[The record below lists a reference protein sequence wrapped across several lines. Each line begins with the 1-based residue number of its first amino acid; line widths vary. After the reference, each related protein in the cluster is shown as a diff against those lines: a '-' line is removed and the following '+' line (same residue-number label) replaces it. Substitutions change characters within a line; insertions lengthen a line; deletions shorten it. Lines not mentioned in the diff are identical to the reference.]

1 MTEIAV
7 DSAAS
12 TEPSGDTAPSE
23 SISEMGM
30 GFIEATDAPDS
41 GDASVEQPAAG
52 DGEVAA
58 LPLQPTNNTP
68 SQQQAQDGSGDGL
81 RLADYTRK
89 TQAVADERRQVAAER
104 AQIAEE
110 RRIYAE
116 AQDRASQPAPHNPL
130 EQLAAQLGPEEA
142 RGLTVV
148 DQLVQERAQEI
159 ATRLIEEHIGPLR
172 PGLERL
178 NSTIGVVDQMQQ
190 QQTAVYRQNA
200 DAQIET
206 AVHRNNANAQIEAAE
221 AVFGKVDAWTESQ
234 RGIVGSLTRHENPD
248 TGEAFTVAEAMSMAT
263 GRRLTDQGSAVTQQR
278 QARNNAK
285 RSTASAAGSPPLT
298 ETAGV
303 ISRAQA
309 MSEIRATM

>member
-7 DSAAS
+7 DSAA
-12 TEPSGDTAPSE
+12 TAEQPGGAAPSE

-30 GFIEATDAPDS
+30 GFIEATDASDS
-41 GDASVEQPAAG
+41 GDASAEQPAAG

-58 LPLQPTNNTP
+58 PPLQPTNDTPSP
-68 SQQQAQDGSGDGL
+68 SQQQADDVSGDGL

-104 AQIAEE
+104 AQMAEE
-110 RRIYAE
+110 RRIFAE
-116 AQDRASQPAPHNPL
+116 AQARASQPPQANPL

-172 PGLERL
+172 PDLERL
-178 NSTIGVVDQMQQ
+178 NSTIGVVDQLQQ
-190 QQTAVYRQNA
+190 QQTAV
-200 DAQIET
+200 
-206 AVHRNNANAQIEAAE
+206 HRSNANAQIEAAE

-234 RGIVGSLTRHENPD
+234 RGIVGALTRHENPD
-248 TGEAFTVAEAMSMAT
+248 TGEAFTVAEAMSLAT

-303 ISRAQA
+303 ISKAQA
-309 MSEIRATM
+309 MSEIKATM

>member
-58 LPLQPTNNTP
+58 LPLQPTNDTP
-68 SQQQAQDGSGDGL
+68 SQQQAEDGSGGGL

-89 TQAVADERRQVAAER
+89 TQEVADERRQVAAER

-172 PGLERL
+172 PDLERL
-178 NSTIGVVDQMQQ
+178 NSTIGVVDQLQQ
-190 QQTAVYRQNA
+190 QQ
-200 DAQIET
+200 T

-221 AVFGKVDAWTESQ
+221 AVFGKVGSWTESQ
-234 RGIVGSLTRHENPD
+234 RGIVGSLTRHDNPD

>member
-7 DSAAS
+7 DSAA
-12 TEPSGDTAPSE
+12 TAEQPGDAAPSE

-41 GDASVEQPAAG
+41 GDASAEQPAAG

-58 LPLQPTNNTP
+58 PPLQPTNDTPSP
-68 SQQQAQDGSGDGL
+68 SQQQADDDSGDGL

-89 TQAVADERRQVAAER
+89 TQAVAEERRQVAAER
-104 AQIAEE
+104 AQMAEE
-110 RRIYAE
+110 RRIFAE
-116 AQDRASQPAPHNPL
+116 AQARVSQPPQANPL

-159 ATRLIEEHIGPLR
+159 ATKLIEEQIGPLR
-172 PGLERL
+172 PDLERL
-178 NSTIGVVDQMQQ
+178 NSTIGVVDQLQQ
-190 QQTAVYRQNA
+190 QQTAV
-200 DAQIET
+200 
-206 AVHRNNANAQIEAAE
+206 HRSNANAQIEAAE

-234 RGIVGSLTRHENPD
+234 RGIVGALTRHENPD
-248 TGEAFTVAEAMSMAT
+248 TGEAFTVAEAMSLAT

-285 RSTASAAGSPPLT
+285 RSTATQAGSPPLT

-303 ISRAQA
+303 ISKAQA
-309 MSEIRATM
+309 MSEIKATM

>member
-12 TEPSGDTAPSE
+12 TEQPGGTAPSE

-58 LPLQPTNNTP
+58 PPLQPTNDTP

-200 DAQIET
+200 DAQIE
-206 AVHRNNANAQIEAAE
+206 AAE
-221 AVFGKVDAWTESQ
+221 AVFGKVAAWTESQ

-285 RSTASAAGSPPLT
+285 RSTASQAGSPPLT
-298 ETAGV
+298 EAAGV
-303 ISRAQA
+303 ISKAQA
-309 MSEIRATM
+309 MSEIKATM

>member
-7 DSAAS
+7 DSAA
-12 TEPSGDTAPSE
+12 TAEQPGGAAPSE

-41 GDASVEQPAAG
+41 GDASAEQPAAG

-58 LPLQPTNNTP
+58 PPLQPTNDTPSP
-68 SQQQAQDGSGDGL
+68 SQQQADDDSGDGL

-89 TQAVADERRQVAAER
+89 TQAVAEERRQVAAER
-104 AQIAEE
+104 AQMAEE
-110 RRIYAE
+110 RRIFAE
-116 AQDRASQPAPHNPL
+116 AQARVSQPPQANPL

-159 ATRLIEEHIGPLR
+159 ATKLIEEQIGPLR
-172 PGLERL
+172 PDLERL
-178 NSTIGVVDQMQQ
+178 NSTIGVVDQLQQ
-190 QQTAVYRQNA
+190 QQTAV
-200 DAQIET
+200 
-206 AVHRNNANAQIEAAE
+206 HRSNANAQIEAAE

-234 RGIVGSLTRHENPD
+234 RGIVGALTRHENPD
-248 TGEAFTVAEAMSMAT
+248 TGEAFTVAEAMSLAT

-285 RSTASAAGSPPLT
+285 RSTATQAGSPPLT

-303 ISRAQA
+303 ISKAQA
-309 MSEIRATM
+309 MSEIKATM

>member
-7 DSAAS
+7 DSAA
-12 TEPSGDTAPSE
+12 TAEQPGGAAPSE

-41 GDASVEQPAAG
+41 GDASAEQPAAG

-58 LPLQPTNNTP
+58 PPLQPTNDTPSP
-68 SQQQAQDGSGDGL
+68 SQQQADDVSGDGL

-104 AQIAEE
+104 AQMAEE
-110 RRIYAE
+110 RRIFAE
-116 AQDRASQPAPHNPL
+116 AQARASQPPQANPL

-159 ATRLIEEHIGPLR
+159 ATRLIEEQIGPLR
-172 PGLERL
+172 PDLERL
-178 NSTIGVVDQMQQ
+178 NSTIGVVDQLQQ
-190 QQTAVYRQNA
+190 QQTAV
-200 DAQIET
+200 
-206 AVHRNNANAQIEAAE
+206 HRSNANAQIEAAE

-234 RGIVGSLTRHENPD
+234 RGIVGALTRHENPD
-248 TGEAFTVAEAMSMAT
+248 TGEAFTVAEAMSLAT
-263 GRRLTDQGSAVTQQR
+263 GRRLTDQGAAVTQQR

-285 RSTASAAGSPPLT
+285 RSTATQAGSPPLT

-303 ISRAQA
+303 ISKAQA
-309 MSEIRATM
+309 MSEIKATM

>member
-30 GFIEATDAPDS
+30 GFIEATDASDS

-52 DGEVAA
+52 DGEVGAA
-58 LPLQPTNNTP
+58 PLQPTNDTP
-68 SQQQAQDGSGDGL
+68 SQQQAEDGSGGGL

-89 TQAVADERRQVAAER
+89 TQEVADERRLVAAER

-116 AQDRASQPAPHNPL
+116 SQARASQPAPHNPL

-190 QQTAVYRQNA
+190 QQTAV
-200 DAQIET
+200 
-206 AVHRNNANAQIEAAE
+206 HRSNANAQIEAAE
-221 AVFGKVDAWTESQ
+221 AVFGKVGSWTESQ
-234 RGIVGSLTRHENPD
+234 RGIVSSLTRHDNPD

-278 QARNNAK
+278 QARNSAK
-285 RSTASAAGSPPLT
+285 RSTASQAGSPPLT

-303 ISRAQA
+303 ISKLQA

>member
-7 DSAAS
+7 DSAA
-12 TEPSGDTAPSE
+12 TAEQPGGAAPSE

-41 GDASVEQPAAG
+41 GDASAEQPAAG

-58 LPLQPTNNTP
+58 PPLQPTNDTPSP
-68 SQQQAQDGSGDGL
+68 SQQQADDVSGDGL

-104 AQIAEE
+104 AQMAEE
-110 RRIYAE
+110 RRIFAE
-116 AQDRASQPAPHNPL
+116 AQARASQPPQANPL

-159 ATRLIEEHIGPLR
+159 ATRLIEEQIGPLR
-172 PGLERL
+172 PDLERL
-178 NSTIGVVDQMQQ
+178 NSTIGVVDQLQQ
-190 QQTAVYRQNA
+190 QQTAV
-200 DAQIET
+200 
-206 AVHRNNANAQIEAAE
+206 HRSNANAQIEAAE

-234 RGIVGSLTRHENPD
+234 RGIVGALTRHENPD
-248 TGEAFTVAEAMSMAT
+248 TGEAFTVAEAMSLAT

-303 ISRAQA
+303 ISKAQA
-309 MSEIRATM
+309 MSEIKATM

>member
-7 DSAAS
+7 DSAA
-12 TEPSGDTAPSE
+12 TAEQPGGAAPSE

-30 GFIEATDAPDS
+30 GFIEATDASDS
-41 GDASVEQPAAG
+41 GDASAEQPAAG

-58 LPLQPTNNTP
+58 PPLQPTNDTP
-68 SQQQAQDGSGDGL
+68 SQQRADDVSGDGL

-104 AQIAEE
+104 AQMAEE
-110 RRIYAE
+110 RRIFAE
-116 AQDRASQPAPHNPL
+116 AQARASQPPQANPL

-159 ATRLIEEHIGPLR
+159 ATKLIEEQIGPLR
-172 PGLERL
+172 PDLERL
-178 NSTIGVVDQMQQ
+178 NSTIGVVDQLQQ
-190 QQTAVYRQNA
+190 QQTAV
-200 DAQIET
+200 
-206 AVHRNNANAQIEAAE
+206 HRSNANAQIEAAE

-234 RGIVGSLTRHENPD
+234 RGIVGALTRHENPD
-248 TGEAFTVAEAMSMAT
+248 TGEAFTVAEAMSLAT

-303 ISRAQA
+303 ISKAQA
-309 MSEIRATM
+309 MSEIKATM

>member
-7 DSAAS
+7 DSAA
-12 TEPSGDTAPSE
+12 TAEQPGGAAPSE

-30 GFIEATDAPDS
+30 GFIEATDASDS
-41 GDASVEQPAAG
+41 GDASAEQPAAG

-58 LPLQPTNNTP
+58 PPLQPTNDTP
-68 SQQQAQDGSGDGL
+68 SQQQADDVSGDGL

-104 AQIAEE
+104 AQMAEE
-110 RRIYAE
+110 RRIFAE
-116 AQDRASQPAPHNPL
+116 AQARASQPPQANPL

-159 ATRLIEEHIGPLR
+159 ATKLIEEQIGPLR
-172 PGLERL
+172 PDLERL
-178 NSTIGVVDQMQQ
+178 NSTIGVVDQLQQ
-190 QQTAVYRQNA
+190 QQTA
-200 DAQIET
+200 I
-206 AVHRNNANAQIEAAE
+206 HRSNANAQIEAAE

-234 RGIVGSLTRHENPD
+234 RGIVGALTRHENPD
-248 TGEAFTVAEAMSMAT
+248 TGEAFTVAEAMSLAT

-285 RSTASAAGSPPLT
+285 RSTATQAGSPPLT

-303 ISRAQA
+303 ISKAQA
-309 MSEIRATM
+309 MSEIKATM

>member
-30 GFIEATDAPDS
+30 GFIEATDASDS

-52 DGEVAA
+52 DGGVAA
-58 LPLQPTNNTP
+58 APLQPTNDTP
-68 SQQQAQDGSGDGL
+68 SQQQAEDGSGGGL
-81 RLADYTRK
+81 RLADYPRK
-89 TQAVADERRQVAAER
+89 TQEVADERRQVAAER
-104 AQIAEE
+104 AQIAQE

-116 AQDRASQPAPHNPL
+116 SQARASQPAPHNPL

-190 QQTAVYRQNA
+190 QQTAV
-200 DAQIET
+200 
-206 AVHRNNANAQIEAAE
+206 HRSNANAQIEAAE
-221 AVFGKVDAWTESQ
+221 AVFGKVGSWTESQ
-234 RGIVGSLTRHENPD
+234 RGIVSSLTRHDNPD

-278 QARNNAK
+278 QARNSAK
-285 RSTASAAGSPPLT
+285 RSTASQAGSPPLT

-303 ISRAQA
+303 ISKLQA

>member
-30 GFIEATDAPDS
+30 GFIEATDASDS

-52 DGEVAA
+52 DGGVAA
-58 LPLQPTNNTP
+58 APLQPTNDTP
-68 SQQQAQDGSGDGL
+68 SQQQAEDGSGGGL

-89 TQAVADERRQVAAER
+89 TQEVADERRQVAAER
-104 AQIAEE
+104 AQIAQE

-116 AQDRASQPAPHNPL
+116 SQARASQPAPHNPL

-190 QQTAVYRQNA
+190 QQTAV
-200 DAQIET
+200 
-206 AVHRNNANAQIEAAE
+206 HRSNANAQIEAAE
-221 AVFGKVDAWTESQ
+221 AVFGKVGSWTESQ
-234 RGIVGSLTRHENPD
+234 RGIVSSLTRHDNPD

-278 QARNNAK
+278 QARNSAK
-285 RSTASAAGSPPLT
+285 RSTASQAGSPPLT

-303 ISRAQA
+303 ISKLQA

>member
-7 DSAAS
+7 DSAA
-12 TEPSGDTAPSE
+12 TAEQPGGAAPSE

-41 GDASVEQPAAG
+41 GDASAEQPAAG

-58 LPLQPTNNTP
+58 PPLQPTNDTPSP
-68 SQQQAQDGSGDGL
+68 SQQQADDVSGDGL

-104 AQIAEE
+104 AQMAEE
-110 RRIYAE
+110 RRIFAE
-116 AQDRASQPAPHNPL
+116 AQARASQPPQANPL

-172 PGLERL
+172 PDLERL
-178 NSTIGVVDQMQQ
+178 NSTIGVVDQLQQ
-190 QQTAVYRQNA
+190 QQTAV
-200 DAQIET
+200 
-206 AVHRNNANAQIEAAE
+206 HRSNANAQIEAAE

-234 RGIVGSLTRHENPD
+234 RGIVGALTRHENPD
-248 TGEAFTVAEAMSMAT
+248 TGEAFTVAEAMSLAT
-263 GRRLTDQGSAVTQQR
+263 GRRLTDQGAAVTQQR

-303 ISRAQA
+303 ISKAQA
-309 MSEIRATM
+309 MSEIKATM

>member
-7 DSAAS
+7 DSAA
-12 TEPSGDTAPSE
+12 TAEQPGGAAPSE

-41 GDASVEQPAAG
+41 GDASAEQPAAG

-58 LPLQPTNNTP
+58 PPLQPTNDTPSP
-68 SQQQAQDGSGDGL
+68 SQQQADDDSGDGL

-104 AQIAEE
+104 AQMAEE
-110 RRIYAE
+110 RRIFAE
-116 AQDRASQPAPHNPL
+116 AQARASQPPQANPL

-172 PGLERL
+172 PDLERL
-178 NSTIGVVDQMQQ
+178 NSTIGVVDQLQQ
-190 QQTAVYRQNA
+190 QQTAV
-200 DAQIET
+200 
-206 AVHRNNANAQIEAAE
+206 HRSNANAQIEAAE

-234 RGIVGSLTRHENPD
+234 RGIVGALTRHENPD
-248 TGEAFTVAEAMSMAT
+248 TGEAFTVAEAMSLAT
-263 GRRLTDQGSAVTQQR
+263 GRRLTDQGAAVTQQR

-285 RSTASAAGSPPLT
+285 RSTATQAGSPPLT

-303 ISRAQA
+303 ISKAQA
-309 MSEIRATM
+309 MSEIKATM

>member
-7 DSAAS
+7 DSAA
-12 TEPSGDTAPSE
+12 TAEQPGGAAPSE

-30 GFIEATDAPDS
+30 GFIEATDASDS
-41 GDASVEQPAAG
+41 GDASAEQPAAG

-58 LPLQPTNNTP
+58 PPLQPTNDTP
-68 SQQQAQDGSGDGL
+68 SQQQADDVSGDGL

-104 AQIAEE
+104 AQMAEE
-110 RRIYAE
+110 RRIFAE
-116 AQDRASQPAPHNPL
+116 AQARASQPPQAHPL

-172 PGLERL
+172 PDLERL
-178 NSTIGVVDQMQQ
+178 NSTIGVVDQLQQ
-190 QQTAVYRQNA
+190 QQTA
-200 DAQIET
+200 I
-206 AVHRNNANAQIEAAE
+206 HRSNANAQIEAAE

-234 RGIVGSLTRHENPD
+234 RGIVGALTRHENPD
-248 TGEAFTVAEAMSMAT
+248 TGEAFTVAEAMSLAT

-285 RSTASAAGSPPLT
+285 RSTATQAGSPPLT

-303 ISRAQA
+303 ISKAQA
-309 MSEIRATM
+309 MSEIKATM

>member
-7 DSAAS
+7 DSAA
-12 TEPSGDTAPSE
+12 TAEQPGGAAPSE

-41 GDASVEQPAAG
+41 GDASAEQPAAG

-58 LPLQPTNNTP
+58 PPLQPTNDTPSP
-68 SQQQAQDGSGDGL
+68 SQQQADDVSGDGL

-104 AQIAEE
+104 AQMAEE
-110 RRIYAE
+110 RRIFAE
-116 AQDRASQPAPHNPL
+116 AQARASQPPQANPL

-159 ATRLIEEHIGPLR
+159 ATRLIEEQIGPLR
-172 PGLERL
+172 PDLERL
-178 NSTIGVVDQMQQ
+178 NSTIGVVDQLQQ
-190 QQTAVYRQNA
+190 QQTAV
-200 DAQIET
+200 
-206 AVHRNNANAQIEAAE
+206 HRSNANAQIEAAE

-234 RGIVGSLTRHENPD
+234 RGIVGALTRHENPD
-248 TGEAFTVAEAMSMAT
+248 TGEAFTVAEAMSLAT

-278 QARNNAK
+278 RARNNAK

-303 ISRAQA
+303 ISKAQA
-309 MSEIRATM
+309 MSEIKATM

>member
-7 DSAAS
+7 DSAA
-12 TEPSGDTAPSE
+12 TAEQPGGAAPSE

-41 GDASVEQPAAG
+41 GDASAEQPAAG

-58 LPLQPTNNTP
+58 PPLQPTNDTPSP
-68 SQQQAQDGSGDGL
+68 SQQQADDVSGDGL

-104 AQIAEE
+104 AQMAEE
-110 RRIYAE
+110 RRIFAE
-116 AQDRASQPAPHNPL
+116 AQARTSQPPQANPL

-172 PGLERL
+172 PDLERL
-178 NSTIGVVDQMQQ
+178 NSTIGVVDQLQQ
-190 QQTAVYRQNA
+190 QQTAV
-200 DAQIET
+200 
-206 AVHRNNANAQIEAAE
+206 HRSNANAQIEAAE

-234 RGIVGSLTRHENPD
+234 RGIVGALTRHENPD
-248 TGEAFTVAEAMSMAT
+248 TGEAFTVAEAMSLAT

-303 ISRAQA
+303 ISKAQA
-309 MSEIRATM
+309 MSEIKATM

>member
-7 DSAAS
+7 DSAA
-12 TEPSGDTAPSE
+12 TAEQPGGAAPSE

-30 GFIEATDAPDS
+30 GFIEATDASDS
-41 GDASVEQPAAG
+41 GDASAEQPAAG

-58 LPLQPTNNTP
+58 PPLQPTNDTP
-68 SQQQAQDGSGDGL
+68 SQQRADDVSGDGL

-104 AQIAEE
+104 AQMAEE
-110 RRIYAE
+110 RRIFAE
-116 AQDRASQPAPHNPL
+116 AQARASQPPQANPL

-172 PGLERL
+172 PDLERL
-178 NSTIGVVDQMQQ
+178 NSTIGVVDQLQQ
-190 QQTAVYRQNA
+190 QQTAV
-200 DAQIET
+200 
-206 AVHRNNANAQIEAAE
+206 HRSNANAQIEAAE

-234 RGIVGSLTRHENPD
+234 RGIVGALTRHENPD
-248 TGEAFTVAEAMSMAT
+248 TGEAFTVAEAMSLAT

-303 ISRAQA
+303 ISKAQA
-309 MSEIRATM
+309 MSEIKATM

>member
-7 DSAAS
+7 DSAA
-12 TEPSGDTAPSE
+12 TAEQPGGAAPSE

-30 GFIEATDAPDS
+30 GFIEATDASDS
-41 GDASVEQPAAG
+41 GDASAEQPAAG

-58 LPLQPTNNTP
+58 PPLQPTNDTP
-68 SQQQAQDGSGDGL
+68 SQQQADDVSGDGL

-104 AQIAEE
+104 AQMAEE
-110 RRIYAE
+110 RRIFAE
-116 AQDRASQPAPHNPL
+116 AQARASQPPQANPL

-172 PGLERL
+172 PDLERL
-178 NSTIGVVDQMQQ
+178 NSTIGVVDQLQQ
-190 QQTAVYRQNA
+190 QQTAV
-200 DAQIET
+200 
-206 AVHRNNANAQIEAAE
+206 HRSNANAQIEAAE

-234 RGIVGSLTRHENPD
+234 RGIVGALTRHENPD
-248 TGEAFTVAEAMSMAT
+248 TGEAFTVAEAMSLAT
-263 GRRLTDQGSAVTQQR
+263 GRRLTDQGAAVTQQR

-285 RSTASAAGSPPLT
+285 RSTATQAGSPPLT

-303 ISRAQA
+303 ISKAQA
-309 MSEIRATM
+309 MSEIKATM

>member
-30 GFIEATDAPDS
+30 GFIEATDASDS

-52 DGEVAA
+52 DGGVAA
-58 LPLQPTNNTP
+58 APLQPTNDTP
-68 SQQQAQDGSGDGL
+68 SQQQAEDGSGGGL

-89 TQAVADERRQVAAER
+89 TQEVADERRLVAAER

-116 AQDRASQPAPHNPL
+116 SQARASQPAPHNPL

-190 QQTAVYRQNA
+190 QQTAV
-200 DAQIET
+200 
-206 AVHRNNANAQIEAAE
+206 HRSNANAQIEAAE
-221 AVFGKVDAWTESQ
+221 AVFGKVGSWTESQ
-234 RGIVGSLTRHENPD
+234 RGIVSSLTRHDNPD

-278 QARNNAK
+278 QARNSAK
-285 RSTASAAGSPPLT
+285 RSTASQAGSPPLT

-303 ISRAQA
+303 ISKLQA